1 MKFKL
6 VMEIKAVVC
15 LGFGIVLLFA
25 PNVLMNLLGS
35 SLSPAGI
42 FMARVYGAS
51 LFGNLI
57 LTWSAREAKESVAKQ
72 AIIKDLFVYDAVGF
86 VVALQVQ
93 LSGLFNTL
101 GWSIVLVYL
110 FLTIGFGYQL
120 FPQKSAA

>member
-25 PNVLMNLLGS
+25 PQVLINLLGA
-35 SLSPAGI
+35 SLGPAGT
-42 FMARVYGAS
+42 FMARVYGAA
-51 LFGNLI
+51 LFGNLF
-57 LTWSAREAKESVAKQ
+57 LTWSGRNAEESVAKQ
-72 AIIKDLFVYDAVGF
+72 AIIRDLFVYDAIGF

-101 GWSIVLVYL
+101 GWSIVIVYL
-110 FLTIGFGYQL
+110 FFAIGFGYQL
-120 FPQKSAA
+120 FPQRSKA